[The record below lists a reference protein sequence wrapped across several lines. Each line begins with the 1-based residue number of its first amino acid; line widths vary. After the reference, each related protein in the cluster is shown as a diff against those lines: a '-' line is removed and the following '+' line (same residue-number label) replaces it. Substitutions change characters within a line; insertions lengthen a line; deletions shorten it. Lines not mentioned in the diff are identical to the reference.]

1 MNIKHRP
8 KSLRLSGLTDV
19 CGKVSVYNQNGR
31 GGNRESEKKDY
42 VDVESQKAWD
52 AERASGDGVR
62 TPNFS

>member
-1 MNIKHRP
+1 MKEEPTINYAFALKR
-8 KSLRLSGLTDV
+8 
-19 CGKVSVYNQNGR
+19 YNQNGR

-42 VDVESQKAWD
+42 VDVESQKARD

>member
-1 MNIKHRP
+1 MR
-8 KSLRLSGLTDV
+8 SRSSATT
-19 CGKVSVYNQNGR
+19 R
-31 GGNRESEKKDY
+31 TAAGGNRESEKKDY

>member
-1 MNIKHRP
+1 MKEEPTINYAFALKH
-8 KSLRLSGLTDV
+8 
-19 CGKVSVYNQNGR
+19 YNQNGR
-31 GGNRESEKKDY
+31 GGYRESEKKDY